1 MNQATGEI
9 MRIIRFID
17 ELDRIRWG
25 HSPEGSTAARLEGD
39 LLTGLRETPHRVAV
53 KKLLCPLEP
62 RAIMGIG
69 LNYRQHAAETGQPL
83 PERPVLFMKNPASAH
98 HPGDPIVIPA
108 GLSEQPE
115 VDYEVELVVVIG
127 RAAKNVPV
135 DRALDHVLGYTAGN
149 DVSARR
155 WQKQGGAGQWDRG
168 KSFDTFCPLGPALVT
183 ADEIPDPQTL
193 KLKTWLNGELMQDA
207 NTSDMIFTVAELVA
221 GLSTDM
227 TLLPGTVIMTGTPSG
242 VGFARDP
249 KVFLK
254 PGDEVTVEVE
264 RIGKLTN
271 PVRGRRDPTAA

>member
-1 MNQATGEI
+1 
-9 MRIIRFID
+9 MRIIRFVD
-17 ELDRIRWG
+17 ELDRVRWG
-25 HSPEGSTAARLEGD
+25 HTPEGSSAVRMEGD

-53 KKLLCPLEP
+53 GKLLCPLEP

-83 PERPVLFMKNPASAH
+83 PERPVLFMKNPASAQ
-98 HPGDPIVIPA
+98 HPGDPIVLPA
-108 GLSEQPE
+108 GLTEGPEVDYE
-115 VDYEVELVVVIG
+115 VDYEVELAVVIG
-127 RAAKNVPV
+127 RPAKNVSV
-135 DRALDHVLGYTAGN
+135 DSALEYVLGYTAGN

-155 WQKQGGAGQWDRG
+155 WQKHGGAGQWDRA

-183 ADEIPDPQTL
+183 ADEIPDPQNL

-207 NTSDMIFTVAELVA
+207 STSDMVFTVAELVA
-221 GLSTDM
+221 RLSMDM

-242 VGFARDP
+242 VGVARDP

-271 PVRGRRDPTAA
+271 PVTGPKP